1 MMEIIL
7 MERIDKLGQM
17 GDVVNVKDG
26 YARNYLLP
34 QKKALRATEANL
46 ERFAQERVQLE
57 AARKAYGRVAN
68 GKRPAQALMEDR
80 KVHRDLR
87 KTAESLRQASEQLR
101 GRRRKRRW
109 GRWLVIGLIGA
120 GLAIALNEEL
130 RKTVLDWLFGAEE
143 EFEYTSTTAPAEEEE
158 ETAAAAGAN

>member
-1 MMEIIL
+1 MSAKKT
-7 MERIDKLGQM
+7 RTRS
-17 GDVVNVKDG
+17 
-26 YARNYLLP
+26 ARDAAAPYVQRLVEDEE
-34 QKKALRATEANL
+34 LRANIKDA
-46 ERFAQERVQLE
+46 LE

-68 GKRPAQALMEDR
+68 GKRPVQALTEDR

-87 KTAESLRQASEQLR
+87 KTAESLRHASEQLR

-109 GRWLVIGLIGA
+109 GRLLVIGLIGA

-143 EFEYTSTTAPAEEEE
+143 EFEYTSTTTPAEDAEE
-158 ETAAAAGAN
+158 ETAAAAGAS

>member
-1 MMEIIL
+1 MAAKKT
-7 MERIDKLGQM
+7 RTRQ
-17 GDVVNVKDG
+17 
-26 YARNYLLP
+26 ARDAAAPYVQRLVEDEE
-34 QKKALRATEANL
+34 LRANIKDA
-46 ERFAQERVQLE
+46 LE

-109 GRWLVIGLIGA
+109 GRLLVIGLIGA